1 MSVLLPARG
10 LQPQERDQL
19 GFLWEGCRRGSHPRG
34 ERPSGSG
41 TRAETQQSDR
51 VEPAAGS
58 AGRGLLCSQGLR
70 EGLCCCGLRSAVAP
84 EGLPFT
90 GPVSRPP
97 CRPAPGHCGRRRSRG
112 GQQPLAVSSA
122 SLPPSSA
129 CCSAPPWFRKP
140 LTHLSAQVTKAFRS
154 SQWLV
159 LVVVTEYL
167 LCVRWSDSGVE

>member
-41 TRAETQQSDR
+41 QRPNSLIAWSLRPALPGEACSAAR
-51 VEPAAGS
+51 VCGKACAAAGS
-58 AGRGLLCSQGLR
+58 GLQWLLRVCHSRALSPARLAGQRQDTAGGGGAPRRLLG
-70 EGLCCCGLRSAVAP
+70 
-84 EGLPFT
+84 
-90 GPVSRPP
+90 VS
-97 CRPAPGHCGRRRSRG
+97 
-112 GQQPLAVSSA
+112 
-122 SLPPSSA
+122 PPSSV

-140 LTHLSAQVTKAFRS
+140 LTHLSAQVTKAFCS

-159 LVVVTEYL
+159 LVVFTEYL